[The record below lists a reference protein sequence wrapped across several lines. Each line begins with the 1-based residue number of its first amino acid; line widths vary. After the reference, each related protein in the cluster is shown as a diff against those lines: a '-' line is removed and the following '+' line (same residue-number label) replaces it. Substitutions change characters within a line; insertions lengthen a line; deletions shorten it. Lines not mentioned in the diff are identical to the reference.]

1 MTKNKFAG
9 LIQSGLKVEPEQ
21 SAPGINQ
28 SPAPVSPSPVPSA
41 AEPVRMLGGR
51 VPDSIFREFQYA
63 KLEAESALGIR
74 RVTTEEAV
82 EAFVRMLRDEDVK
95 ARWREEVSRVRREKR

>member
-21 SAPGINQ
+21 SAPVSQ
-28 SPAPVSPSPVPSA
+28 SPAPVSPSPVPPA

-95 ARWREEVSRVRREKR
+95 ARWQEEVGRVRREKR